1 MRVLASLSLVI
12 FLQVLHINAGRHFWR
27 ITDHVH
33 RLRLERQRSYVTK
46 TKLWNEPLQF
56 NRAPIAEFLKQPLD
70 HFDRQCRKS
79 FEQRFWVNTAFW
91 KQPYG
96 PVFLLIGGEA
106 SLSEYDVLS
115 GEHVD
120 LATKFGALVV
130 AAEHRFYGESI
141 CAAGL
146 EMSNLQ
152 YLSSQQALADLA
164 VLHANLSHRFNLPR
178 NHTWISFG
186 GSYPGSLSAWFRLKF
201 PHLVFAAVASS
212 APVRAQLDF
221 QDYNKVVANSLSDPM
236 IGGSKECLANV
247 RSAFSTLGAALEKGM
262 PFVKHVAKDFKTCTI
277 PNSLR
282 DKGQLVASLAD
293 IFMGAVQYNGELA
306 GINVADLCSTMVNST
321 TSPYGALQDVA
332 NQYLER
338 MELPCLD
345 IDFVHFLKFLSN
357 TTSVKM
363 IGIGERQWYFQTC
376 TEFGYY
382 QTCNVSLGCPF
393 SKLMSLDDSLV
404 ACSKV
409 FGVETSEITFSVA
422 FTNEFYGAA
431 HPRGSRILFVNGDID
446 PWHALSILRNE
457 TISETAIYIRG
468 TAHCANM
475 LPPSD
480 SDPRTL
486 RLARQKIEAQ
496 VGAWLKKAR
505 LGVAV

>member
-1 MRVLASLSLVI
+1 ACHPSKVGKTSARLLETGGTASV
-12 FLQVLHINAGRHFWR
+12 
-27 ITDHVH
+27 
-33 RLRLERQRSYVTK
+33 
-46 TKLWNEPLQF
+46 
-56 NRAPIAEFLKQPLD
+56 
-70 HFDRQCRKS
+70 
-79 FEQRFWVNTAFW
+79 RFWVNTALW
-91 KQPYG
+91 KQPSG
-96 PVFLLIGGEA
+96 PVFLLIGGES

-120 LATKFGALVV
+120 LAMKFGALVV
-130 AAEHRFYGESI
+130 AAEHRFYGRSI
-141 CAAGL
+141 GVAGL
-146 EMSNLQ
+146 EISNLQ

-236 IGGSKECLANV
+236 IEGSKECVANV
-247 RSAFSTLGAALEKGM
+247 RSAFSTLDAALEKGM
-262 PFVKHVAKDFKTCTI
+262 PFVKHVAKHFNTCTI
-277 PNSLR
+277 PNSLK
-282 DKGQLVASLAD
+282 DQGQLVSSLAD
-293 IFMGAVQYNGELA
+293 IFMGAVQYNGELV
-306 GINVADLCSTMVNST
+306 GINVADLCNTMVNST
-321 TSPYGALQDVA
+321 MSPYGALQTVA
-332 NQYLER
+332 NRED
-338 MELPCLD
+338 LPCLD
-345 IDFVHFLKFLSN
+345 IDFAHFLKFLSN
-357 TTSVKM
+357 TTRVKM
-363 IGIGERQWYFQTC
+363 IGVGERQWYFQTC

-393 SKLMSLDDSLV
+393 SKFMSLNNSLI

-409 FGVETSEITFSVA
+409 FGTEASELTHSVA

-457 TISETAIYIRG
+457 TVSETAIYIRG

-475 LPPSD
+475 PSAM
-480 SDPRTL
+480 STDPRSL
-486 RLARQKIEAQ
+486 RLARQ
-496 VGAWLKKAR
+496 VTPPLWLEKAIYYISR
-505 LGVAV
+505 VCFHIV